1 MHPVMHPFVYE
12 ASGVYG
18 PGAGETGCGRGS
30 SVSPPE
36 VRKAISRH
44 VVILGGGAVVFSPVS
59 PDRGGL
65 RSVCRARAQLT
76 CFFAS
81 IGLAQPFLLFGGG
94 ACSQK
99 ATRQSTRQEGR
110 RCRPIERRREQ

>member
-1 MHPVMHPFVYE
+1 MHPVMHPLCTRQAGCMDPE
-12 ASGVYG
+12 QGKQGVG
-18 PGAGETGCGRGS
+18 GAV